1 MRFDIARVVDRP
13 SVARS
18 LAHSR
23 ASFSNRTTAERRP
36 GTRVKT
42 NAKAA
47 NDVEKLNSLQLWL
60 EGLGSDFDTCGVR
73 LKLDDDE
80 DGFGVRGV
88 AHCQS
93 IARGS
98 ELVRVPR
105 EAFIT
110 ADVARSRLGS
120 LLLQHDDEKK
130 SCAHDLSDFQC
141 LELFLLC
148 EKNLGSDSSWEP
160 YLSLLP
166 DMLEHPMLW
175 EDFSLLR
182 GETRV
187 GYNLLERI
195 DACRRDFEA
204 FQTLQWSSAVKP
216 KITELDVRWATAI
229 LTSRAFHLSLAS
241 ECDFDDD
248 AEFLAK
254 FDDLDEDVWEPAG
267 DDENNPDGEMVLV
280 PWADA
285 LNHSPD
291 AGLESI
297 LTYSSSQR
305 VATLV
310 AHRDYEQGAQVF
322 DSYGVNLSATDCF
335 VNYGFV
341 DPQSH
346 RTDFVEFPGDVF
358 LAAAKAKG
366 LKAATDTVD
375 LFSAIKIEETIFRL
389 DPSTGIDENTL
400 FYVSDFFEEDS
411 VDDSTILE
419 IFRKLCANKEVALAA
434 STTSSREDVGVS
446 RRRAS
451 LTGRSALD
459 YVLSAEQDAVRALC
473 TKIDEQ
479 IVAQKNAQYL

>member
-1 MRFDIARVVDRP
+1 MHFNIARVVDRS

-18 LAHSR
+18 LTHSR

-36 GTRVKT
+36 GTRLKT

-88 AHCQS
+88 AHGQS

-110 ADVARSRLGS
+110 ADVARSRLDS
-120 LLLQHDDEKK
+120 LLVQHSDEKK
-130 SCAHDLSDFQC
+130 SCAHDLSNFQC

-148 EKNLGSDSSWEP
+148 EKNIGSDSSWEP

-182 GETRV
+182 RETRV

-204 FQTLQWSSAVKP
+204 FQKLQWSSVVKP
-216 KITELDVRWATAI
+216 NITELDVRWATAI

-241 ECDFDDD
+241 ECDDDFDDD

-254 FDDLDEDVWEPAG
+254 FADLDEDVWEPAG
-267 DDENNPDGEMVLV
+267 DDEHNPDGEMVLV

-291 AGLESI
+291 AGSESI
-297 LTYSSSQR
+297 LTYSSLQR
-305 VATLV
+305 VATLI

-322 DSYGVNLSATDCF
+322 DSYGVNLSATESF
-335 VNYGFV
+335 INYGFV

-400 FYVSDFFEEDS
+400 FYVSDFFEEES

-419 IFRKLCANKEVALAA
+419 IFRQLCANKELALAEL
-434 STTSSREDVGVS
+434 TSSREDVDVPP
-446 RRRAS
+446 RRLS

-459 YVLSAEQDAVRALC
+459 YVLSAEHDAVRALC
-473 TKIDEQ
+473 TKIAEQ
-479 IVAQKNAQYL
+479 LVAQKNA